1 MTQFIEVSD
10 YQSVRQLCLNDPT
23 SLNSLSEGL
32 ATELS
37 QHFTDAEAD
46 NSVRSIVLTGKG
58 KTFCSGG
65 NLKEFLQVAEPLDQ
79 YIQRLISELYTPL
92 ALQIRNLTKPIITAM
107 NGPAIGAGVGLAL
120 GADIVF
126 AAQSSYFSLPF
137 VPALGVVPDM
147 GSSWLVPRALGY
159 NRALALALTGEKFS
173 AEQAQVAGMIWKC
186 VPDAELQQIVRTAA
200 VKLAALPQQAVL
212 RTKAAFAN
220 AQQNTFEQQL
230 NLECELQT
238 ESFGGAE
245 FQEGLA
251 AFKQRRAPDFSKV

>member
-1 MTQFIEVSD
+1 MSHYIEVSD
-10 YQSVRQLCLNDPT
+10 DQAVRQLCLNDPA

-37 QHFTDAEAD
+37 RRLADAQAD
-46 NSVRSIVLTGKG
+46 SGVRAVVLTGKG

-65 NLKEFLQVAEPLDQ
+65 NLKEFLQVSEPLDD
-79 YIQRLISELYTPL
+79 YIQRLITELYTPL
-92 ALQIRNLTKPIITAM
+92 ALQIRNFPKPIITAL

-120 GADIVF
+120 GSDMVF
-126 AAQSSYFSLPF
+126 AAQSAYFALPF

-173 AEQAQVAGMIWKC
+173 AEQAQAAGMIWKC
-186 VPDAELQQIVRTAA
+186 LPDAELEPTVRAVAA
-200 VKLAALPQQAVL
+200 KLAALPQQAML
-212 RTKAAFAN
+212 RTKAAFSQAHEN
-220 AQQNTFEQQL
+220 SFARQL
-230 NLECELQT
+230 DLECVLQT
-238 ESFGGAE
+238 ASFGGAE